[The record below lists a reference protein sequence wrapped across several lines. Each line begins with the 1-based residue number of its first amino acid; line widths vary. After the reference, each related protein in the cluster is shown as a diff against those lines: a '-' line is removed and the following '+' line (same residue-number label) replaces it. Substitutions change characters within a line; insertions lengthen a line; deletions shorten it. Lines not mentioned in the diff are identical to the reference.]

1 MQYLKGEVTRLQQR
15 NKELEDH
22 SGLAERSVQL
32 QAATEQMRVCE
43 QVQHSEQHSDEN
55 FMHELDKMIT
65 STGRLENTKH
75 RLEKEIT
82 RNTNSTAVQVDAA
95 QETAKRQARSL
106 NYYKES
112 TTAL

>member
-1 MQYLKGEVTRLQQR
+1 
-15 NKELEDH
+15 
-22 SGLAERSVQL
+22 
-32 QAATEQMRVCE
+32 
-43 QVQHSEQHSDEN
+43 
-55 FMHELDKMIT
+55 MIT

-82 RNTNSTAVQVDAA
+82 SNTNSAAVKVDSA